1 MLDPVER
8 TLLARIA
15 AGDDAARDVLADHW
29 IVHGDTARGTFV
41 RLQIERA
48 ARPDDLAL
56 DAALQQLEI
65 EHAERWRP
73 AGYPREHVGFE
84 RGFTRNPLVIAG
96 DPTDELFRASPL
108 LYRELALSP
117 CSTGTIFEARP
128 ITPEGEGELVLLKTV
143 RRGWPARVFDRDILQ
158 PSPVNQ
164 LAMLGRAVRRDGL
177 ALVLPG
183 GRDVASL
190 LGVRSVG
197 DPETGPRPRGTAC
210 GSSFALAIA
219 RGTCQGLAQIHAAG
233 AVHGQL
239 TPENIIIGRTGMFH
253 VVDLYPAP
261 VFADTY
267 MPWAHETGW
276 YIAPE
281 LVRGEPPSER
291 SDLFSLAL
299 IACTLV
305 DGVHPAHAE
314 SGLARFE
321 AIRDRRLELPLL
333 LPAFDR
339 VLRRL
344 LFERAPA
351 TAAELGAALDAL
363 AT

>member
-8 TLLARIA
+8 SLLARIA

-29 IVHGDTARGTFV
+29 IAHGDAARGTFV
-41 RLQIERA
+41 RLQLEQA
-48 ARPDDLAL
+48 VRPEDPAL
-56 DAALQQLEI
+56 DAALQRLEI
-65 EHAERWRP
+65 EHAARWQP

-84 RGFTRNPLVIAG
+84 RGFTRVPLVITG

-117 CSTGTIFEARP
+117 CSTGTIVEARAM
-128 ITPEGEGELVLLKTV
+128 TPDGEGELVLLKTV
-143 RRGWPARVFDRDILQ
+143 RPGWPARVFDRDILQ
-158 PSPVNQ
+158 PNAVNQ

-197 DPETGPRPRGTAC
+197 DPETGPRPRGTAL
-210 GSSFALAIA
+210 GNNFALAVA
-219 RGTCQGLAQIHAAG
+219 RGTCHALAQLHAAR

-239 TPENIIIGRTGMFH
+239 TPENIIIGRTGTFH

-281 LVRGEPPSER
+281 LVRGEPPTER

-305 DGVHPAHAE
+305 DGVHPAHAA

-321 AIRDRRLELPLL
+321 AIRDGRLALPPM
-333 LPAFDR
+333 LPGLDR
-339 VLRRL
+339 VLRRV
-344 LFERAPA
+344 LFDRLPA
-351 TAAELGAALDAL
+351 TAVELAAALDAL
-363 AT
+363 AG